1 MHMWM
6 IMRCGTAYHASDYVG
21 PLPSCIIEEF
31 YNRAFLRRKFLKGY
45 RQENV
50 VHDGHPVAEE

>member
-1 MHMWM
+1 
-6 IMRCGTAYHASDYVG
+6 MRCGTAYHASDYVG